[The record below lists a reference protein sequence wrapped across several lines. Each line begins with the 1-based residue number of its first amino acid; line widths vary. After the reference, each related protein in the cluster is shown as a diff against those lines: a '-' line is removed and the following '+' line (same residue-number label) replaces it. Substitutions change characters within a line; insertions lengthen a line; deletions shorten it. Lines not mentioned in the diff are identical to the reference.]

1 VFEKL
6 QKILTLLIL
15 KKIFVLFFSA
25 LTLEVPFTTWG
36 LFSVWIFCSTK
47 EIDAEKSRVVDGCK
61 N

>member
-25 LTLEVPFTTWG
+25 LTLEVPVTTWG